1 MTNILRYKCYVAW
14 GREGQSEK
22 KSHQTVD
29 LTLYVGYSGR
39 GGAGLGLVRPFQA
52 INSPH
57 PRAKLLDQI
66 RHHAQMMHAGLPH
79 IYFPIDFDTSGDPW
93 LQVDL
98 RIGMLAQVLSL
109 THAFAKQQ
117 EGLPQVATPGYNLM

>member
-1 MTNILRYKCYVAW
+1 MLRSLGPRGSERKEITSD
-14 GREGQSEK
+14 GRSYTVRGLLGGGGRVGACSALP
-22 KSHQTVD
+22 SHK
-29 LTLYVGYSGR
+29 LPPPR
-39 GGAGLGLVRPFQA
+39 G
-52 INSPH
+52 
-57 PRAKLLDQI
+57 KLLDQI

-93 LQVDL
+93 LQVGL

-109 THAFAKQQ
+109 THAFAKQK